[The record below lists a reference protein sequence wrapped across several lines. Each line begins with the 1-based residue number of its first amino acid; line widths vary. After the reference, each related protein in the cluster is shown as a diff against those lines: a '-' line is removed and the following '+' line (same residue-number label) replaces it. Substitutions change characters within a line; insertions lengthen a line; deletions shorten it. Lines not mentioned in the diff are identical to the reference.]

1 MLIQR
6 RTLSQTLFTLSLAC
20 TVSAFAA
27 DKAETMPTH
36 QHNKAVMEGKS
47 HQESAATKKEQEKE
61 KVKATHEH
69 NKVVM
74 PGPSHEKQEGSQPSK
89 TLSPTHQHNKVNMP
103 NGTHSG
109 H

>member
-6 RTLSQTLFTLSLAC
+6 RTLTRTLFTMSLAC

-27 DKAETMPTH
+27 DNAETMPTH

-47 HQESAATKKEQEKE
+47 HQESAATKKEKE

-74 PGPSHEKQEGSQPSK
+74 PGQSHEKQEGSQPSK

-103 NGTHSG
+103 NGEHSG